1 MRRLTT
7 VCELRISYKNNLLL
21 KVKMIKNFSSYPLC
35 LFLPAK
41 IVERLRVCLKAGIET
56 ERKIK

>member
-1 MRRLTT
+1 
-7 VCELRISYKNNLLL
+7 
-21 KVKMIKNFSSYPLC
+21 MIKNFSSYPLC

-41 IVERLRVCLKAGIET
+41 IVERLRVCLKAGTET